1 MPAQNTAQS
10 TRSSATVLIV
20 GCGAIGGLFA
30 SALASVAKVTA
41 YDANAE
47 HVRAINAN
55 GLRVIGKSPRVAR
68 IAATDDPATLKGT
81 AFLAVVFLIKSKFTA
96 AALAQLKPALAGQP
110 LLVTLQNGMGNAE
123 VLLGVPDATVVRGIT
138 MSAGRY
144 VEPGCVE
151 NLIEGKTWLGP
162 SRGALDDIRP
172 LADLLNS
179 AGMPTELVEDP
190 MGAVW
195 SKFVFNCVMN
205 PLGALMMGDNAAR
218 HNSPEMR
225 ALVDDMA
232 AECMAVV
239 DRLGGSYAFPPME
252 FVAKIRSGEIPM
264 SKHAGSMALDIA
276 RGQATE
282 IDELTGFIVRE
293 GERLGVAT
301 PNCQVVYRLVKG
313 LELAAQASMAK
324 SR

>member
-1 MPAQNTAQS
+1 MPAQNTAN
-10 TRSSATVLIV
+10 VLIV

-30 SALASVAKVTA
+30 SALASVAEVTA
-41 YDANAE
+41 YDINAE

-55 GLRVIGKSPRVAR
+55 GLRVIGRSPRVAR
-68 IAATDDPATLKGT
+68 IAATDDPAALKAGRFD
-81 AFLAVVFLIKSKFTA
+81 ALIFLIKSKLTA
-96 AALAQLKPALAGQP
+96 TALTQLRPVLTGNP

-123 VLLGVPDATVVRGIT
+123 VLLGVPDATVVRGVT
-138 MSAGRY
+138 MNAGRY

-151 NLIEGKTWLGP
+151 NLIEGQNWLGP
-162 SRGALDDIRP
+162 ERGKLDEIRP
-172 LADLLNS
+172 LADLLKL
-179 AGMPTELVEDP
+179 AGMPTELVADP

-225 ALVDDMA
+225 TLVDAMA
-232 AECMAVV
+232 AECVAVV
-239 DRLGGSYAFPPME
+239 ERLGGRFAFPPMD
-252 FVAKIRSGEIPM
+252 FVAKIRSGAIAM

-276 RGQATE
+276 RGVPTE

-293 GERLGVAT
+293 GERLGVPT
-301 PNCQVVYRLVKG
+301 PNCLVVYRLVKG
-313 LELAAQASMAK
+313 LEQAAQH
-324 SR
+324 RVVNPR